1 MKRSRLEIVIEILKV
16 CGEETK
22 KTSIIYR
29 TNLNYQITEKYLD
42 LLLEKRWVERIENEY
57 KITCEGKE
65 FLSKAK
71 EVNLTFELM

>member
-1 MKRSRLEIVIEILKV
+1 MKRSRLEIVIDILKV

-22 KTSIIYR
+22 KTNIIYR
-29 TNLNYQITEKYLD
+29 TNLNYQLTERYLA
-42 LLLEKRWVERIENEY
+42 LLLGNRWVERVENEY

-71 EVNLTFELM
+71 EISLPFETK